1 MAGWNPWHGCHKYS
15 DGCKHCYVYR
25 MDEMYGRDSSVI
37 SKTKAFNLPI
47 QKNRAGE
54 YKLKED
60 GYVYTCFSSDFFL
73 EDADPWRA
81 EAWDMIRRRQ
91 DLNFFIITKRIERL
105 HVELPSDWGDGYK
118 NVTICCTVEN
128 QDRADFRL
136 PIYNEAPI
144 RHKSIICSPLLER
157 IDLSKYLNPSIEQ
170 LVVGGES
177 GLEARVC
184 DYDWV
189 LDLRNQAERA
199 GIPFHF
205 QQTGARLKKD
215 GRVFFIPRK
224 YQHEQARKANI
235 DIPIK

>member
-1 MAGWNPWHGCHKYS
+1 MSDWNPWHGCHKYS
-15 DGCKHCYVYR
+15 TGCEHCYVYG
-25 MDEMYGRDSSVI
+25 MDEKYGRDSSAV
-37 SKTKAFNLPI
+37 SKNKAFDLPV
-47 QKNRAGE
+47 QKSREGK
-54 YKLKED
+54 YKLQEED
-60 GYVYTCFSSDFFL
+60 YVYTCFSSDFFL
-73 EDADPWRA
+73 EDADQWRV
-81 EAWDMIRRRQ
+81 EAWDMIKKRQ

-105 HVELPSDWGDGYK
+105 HVKLPSDWGDGYK

-144 RHKSIICSPLLER
+144 RHKLIICSPLLER
-157 IDLSKYLNPSIEQ
+157 IDLYKYLNSSIEQ

-177 GLEARVC
+177 GKNARVC
-184 DYDWV
+184 DYDWI
-189 LDLRNQAERA
+189 LDLRSQAERA
-199 GIPFHF
+199 GVSFYF
-205 QQTGARLKKD
+205 QQTGARLRKD

>member
-1 MAGWNPWHGCHKYS
+1 MSGWNPWHGCHKYS
-15 DGCKHCYVYR
+15 AGCEHCYVYG
-25 MDEMYGRDSSVI
+25 MDEMYGRDSSAV
-37 SKTKAFNLPI
+37 SKNKAFDLPI
-47 QKNRAGE
+47 QKNREGK
-54 YKLKED
+54 YKLQEED
-60 GYVYTCFSSDFFL
+60 YVYTCFSSDFFL

-81 EAWDMIRRRQ
+81 EAWDMIKKRQ

-105 HVELPSDWGDGYK
+105 HVNLPSDWGDGYK

-144 RHKSIICSPLLER
+144 RHKLIICSPLLER
-157 IDLSKYLNPSIEQ
+157 IDLYKYLNPSIEQ

-177 GLEARVC
+177 GKNARVC

-189 LDLRNQAERA
+189 LDLRSQAERA
-199 GIPFHF
+199 GVSFHF

-224 YQHEQARKANI
+224 HQHEQARKANI